1 MQKIWKECIHICIYM
16 HACLVTSVMSD
27 SLVTPWTVALRA
39 PLSMGFYKQ
48 EYWSGLP
55 CPLLVY
61 IYGFPGDLD
70 GKESACNAGDLSLTP
85 GWGRSPGE
93 ENGYIYKSYTH
104 THTHI
109 HTHTHTWITLL
120 YIWNLYY
127 IVNQLYF
134 KGKKS
139 HLAWSLILS
148 VSTTHCLLDAL
159 AWSLGPPY
167 LHWRPTVTLPPVLP
181 LSPPSS
187 FAFAHSSHFLDSAL
201 LYVCSLTK
209 APRWSR
215 GKESTCQCR
224 RCRFDPWDWK
234 IPGVGNGNPFQCS
247 CLENSMDKEAWQ
259 AIVHVS
265 DTTEQLITN
274 LMITYLDSQN
284 IISNLYSWLPPW
296 HFFWM
301 SNRHLKIYMFKMK
314 LIFSPAP
321 KSTLFTASSMWT
333 ETWFCALLFL

>member
-1 MQKIWKECIHICIYM
+1 MAIYIK
-16 HACLVTSVMSD
+16 
-27 SLVTPWTVALRA
+27 P
-39 PLSMGFYKQ
+39 Y
-48 EYWSGLP
+48 
-55 CPLLVY
+55 
-61 IYGFPGDLD
+61 
-70 GKESACNAGDLSLTP
+70 
-85 GWGRSPGE
+85 
-93 ENGYIYKSYTH
+93 
-104 THTHI
+104 THI

-127 IVNQLYF
+127 IVNKLYF
-134 KGKKS
+134 KKKKS

-167 LHWRPTVTLPPVLP
+167 LQYSCSWPTVTLPPVLP

-224 RCRFDPWDWK
+224 RCSFDPWDWK
-234 IPGVGNGNPFQCS
+234 IPGVGNGNPFQYS
-247 CLENSMDKEAWQ
+247 CLENSMDKEAWR
-259 AIVHVS
+259 ATVHVS

-274 LMITYLDSQN
+274 
-284 IISNLYSWLPPW
+284 
-296 HFFWM
+296 
-301 SNRHLKIYMFKMK
+301 
-314 LIFSPAP
+314 
-321 KSTLFTASSMWT
+321 
-333 ETWFCALLFL
+333 